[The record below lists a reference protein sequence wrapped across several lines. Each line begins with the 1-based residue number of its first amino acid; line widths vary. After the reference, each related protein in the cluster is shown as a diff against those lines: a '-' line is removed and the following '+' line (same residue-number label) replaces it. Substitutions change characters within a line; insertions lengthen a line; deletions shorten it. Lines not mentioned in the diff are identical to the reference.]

1 MKRIGLVLIVGLA
14 LLVGAF
20 LLGPRV
26 DVGPPEDY
34 PPPPALDGIERWLSD
49 REAALGDVTPGNE
62 ARVVWADAAAP
73 SRKPW
78 AIIQFHGFSAGPAET
93 TPFGETVARAL
104 GGNLYKPRLR
114 GHGRPGEALAEATV
128 EQWFADALQALEVG
142 RRLGERVLLVGTS
155 TGGSLAIW
163 LAARPEAAGV
173 VDALVLIS
181 PNLGVPDP
189 RGRMLTGPWG
199 RQLAEAIIG
208 EYREWTPENDMRRR
222 FWTWRY
228 PTRALLPMM
237 ALVDQVEA
245 LPADAVA
252 ARTLVYYSPHDP
264 TLDVDAIARWSAA
277 DPRRTVVVVGD
288 DIPDGNHVLVG
299 DITAPARTARIA
311 AQTVAFARGEPIE
324 EPAR

>member
-1 MKRIGLVLIVGLA
+1 MKRIGLVVLVSLA
-14 LLVGAF
+14 LLVGVF

-26 DVGPPEDY
+26 EVGPPEDY
-34 PPPPALDGIERWLSD
+34 ERPPAIEALEGWLAG
-49 REAALGDVTPGNE
+49 REARPGDVMAGNE
-62 ARVVWADAAAP
+62 ARVVWADPASPA
-73 SRKPW
+73 RRPW
-78 AIIQFHGFSAGPAET
+78 AIVQFHGFSAGPAET
-93 TPFGETVARAL
+93 TPFGETVAREL

-142 RRLGERVLLVGTS
+142 RALGERVVLVGTS

-163 LAARPEAAGV
+163 LAARPEARGV

-199 RQLAEAIIG
+199 RQLAELAIG
-208 EYREWTPENDMRRR
+208 EYREWTPESDQRRR

-252 ARTLVYYSPHDP
+252 ARTLVYYSPLDP
-264 TLDVDAIARWSAA
+264 TLDVDAIARWGAA
-277 DPRRTVVVVGD
+277 DPRRTVVVVDD
-288 DIPDGNHVLVG
+288 DIPHGNHVLVG

-311 AQTVAFARGEPIE
+311 AQTVAFVRGEA
-324 EPAR
+324 PAGSAP